1 MTYNLSTLAT
11 RDKPFRVIQPTATI
25 EGQLLRM
32 YTPIIQGWRD
42 SAALMM
48 GMYAARDTDAI
59 AQEDENKDKEIAA
72 LIALLFLRLYFT
84 KVEKWHRAKW
94 IANVKAATGVDA
106 TWLVAQPEL
115 AIAGYRSAPLS
126 SQPTGLVSA
135 ARQAVAAARQSSAIG
150 FANLTGNG
158 RISELNGGLRAVIDN
173 ATSSA
178 LTQARSISQDA
189 RNRIQNSIAG
199 GMRVNAPVGDVA
211 RDINE
216 GLGKVRARAGR
227 IAENELDNAVKAM
240 TDARMA
246 EAELDEAVWR
256 HYTPRERARQHHLA
270 RQGNRYKVDD
280 PVWQELYAP
289 YCRCQRLPVL
299 TVKK

>member
-1 MTYNLSTLAT
+1 
-11 RDKPFRVIQPTATI
+11 
-25 EGQLLRM
+25 M
-32 YTPIIQGWRD
+32 YTPIIQGWRN

-72 LIALLFLRLYFT
+72 LIALLLLRLYFT
-84 KVEKWHRAKW
+84 KVETWHRAKW

-115 AIAGYRSAPLS
+115 ARVGFRATTVGVEQGGIMM
-126 SQPTGLVSA
+126 A
-135 ARQAVAAARQSSAIG
+135 ARAARTATVQGGMFVAPRSVSGITEAI
-150 FANLTGNG
+150 N
-158 RISELNGGLRAVIDN
+158 S

-189 RNRIQNSIAG
+189 RNRIQNAIAG
-199 GMRVNAPVGDVA
+199 GMRVNAPVEDVA

-246 EAELDEAVWR
+246 EAELDDAVWR
-256 HYTPRERARQHHLA
+256 HYTPKERARPTHLA
-270 RQGNRYKVDD
+270 RQGMRLKVDD
-280 PVWQELYAP
+280 PRWNELMLP
-289 YCRCQRLPVL
+289 FCRCQKRPVL
-299 TVKK
+299 TIKKT

>member
-1 MTYNLSTLAT
+1 MAYNLSTLAK
-11 RDKPFRVIQPTATI
+11 RNKEFRVITPSATM

-32 YTPIIQGWRD
+32 YTPIIQGWRNG
-42 SAALMM
+42 AALMM

-72 LIALLFLRLYFT
+72 LIALLLLRGYFT
-84 KVEKWHRAKW
+84 KVEAWHRAKW

-115 AIAGYRSAPLS
+115 AGVGFR
-126 SQPTGLVSA
+126 A
-135 ARQAVAAARQSSAIG
+135 ATVGTEQGGIMAAARAARTATTQGGITTAI
-150 FANLTGNG
+150 N
-158 RISELNGGLRAVIDN
+158 N
-173 ATSSA
+173 ATASA

-189 RNRIQNSIAG
+189 RNRIQNAIAG
-199 GMRVNAPVGDVA
+199 GMRVNAPVEDVA

-256 HYTPRERARQHHLA
+256 HYTPKERARPTHLA
-270 RQGNRYKVDD
+270 RQGMRLKADD
-280 PVWQELYAP
+280 PRWNELMLP
-289 YCRCQRLPVL
+289 FCRCQKRPVL